1 MKKKKW
7 KCELLVQIKPWVFNS
22 VQIDMKK
29 LLQCEDMSSLSVKK
43 SISKIVVATY
53 TIVCEKT
60 NCE

>member
-1 MKKKKW
+1 MHCDYKSNREYLIQ
-7 KCELLVQIKPWVFNS
+7 CEFIW
-22 VQIDMKK
+22 KK

-53 TIVCEKT
+53 TIGCEKT

>member
-1 MKKKKW
+1 ML
-7 KCELLVQIKPWVFNS
+7 KCELRVQIKPWVFNS

-53 TIVCEKT
+53 TIRCEKT

>member
-1 MKKKKW
+1 MW
-7 KCELLVQIKPWVFNS
+7 KCELWVQIKPWVFNS

-53 TIVCEKT
+53 TIGCEKT